1 MQIEEAVE
9 TNTHK
14 KLIRFYF
21 QSLEPEKLE
30 FPQLNRT
37 FDRKAFEANY
47 SHSFQIYLVK
57 FTNKINTHLLEEDE
71 NVNEIGILTCYEK
84 EETEEMFA
92 RFSQRLEPSCQ
103 ESFELRLVEKAL
115 PITKE
120 DYE

>member
-1 MQIEEAVE
+1 MGLYSKDKSYQEIFDRYVQIEEAVE

-57 FTNKINTHLLEEDE
+57 FTNKINTHLLE
-71 NVNEIGILTCYEK
+71 
-84 EETEEMFA
+84 
-92 RFSQRLEPSCQ
+92 
-103 ESFELRLVEKAL
+103 
-115 PITKE
+115 
-120 DYE
+120 